1 MIKSEQ
7 CDANIH
13 YFFYYQRK
21 TAFFIGKYKNPLH
34 FCLSGLGEGDKIMNK
49 KVLL

>member
-1 MIKSEQ
+1 MQIYIISFIIKEKRPFLLE
-7 CDANIH
+7 NI
-13 YFFYYQRK
+13 K
-21 TAFFIGKYKNPLH
+21 TLH